1 MEYTTEEM
9 INIFENEGVELTNNI
24 GESIYIFD
32 DGRLLSGM
40 FFDGSRTED
49 HRIIEVLFDDIDR
62 YSKDF
67 WETVVERTRV
77 VQYVPE
83 TKMILLKGKQEVT
96 KPQQDI
102 IDKYKLEVDYF

>member
-1 MEYTTEEM
+1 MKTSE
-9 INIFENEGVELTNNI
+9 IIKQFEDEGVELTSNI
-24 GESIYIFD
+24 QEAIYIFD
-32 DGRLLSGM
+32 DGRMLSGM

-49 HRIIEVLFDDIDR
+49 HRVIEMLFDDIDR

-83 TKMILLKGKQEVT
+83 TKMILLKGRQGVT
-96 KPQQDI
+96 KAQQDI